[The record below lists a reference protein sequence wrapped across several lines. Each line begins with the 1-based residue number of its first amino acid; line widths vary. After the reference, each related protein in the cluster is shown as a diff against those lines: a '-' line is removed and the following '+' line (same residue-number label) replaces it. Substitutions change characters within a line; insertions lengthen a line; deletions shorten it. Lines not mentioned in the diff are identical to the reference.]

1 MRFFLDTANL
11 GEITK
16 ALSWGVV
23 SGVTTNPTL
32 VGQEGTCDFYD
43 RIRAIAELVDGP
55 VSAEA
60 VGTDTLTLVQE
71 GCRLAAL
78 HREVVVKIPMC
89 PQGLGAVLELT
100 KKGIK
105 TNVTLVFSLQQA
117 LLAAAAGADY
127 VSPFIGRM
135 EDTGADGI
143 TLIRDISSVFNL
155 QNIKTKIIA
164 ASIRNTYHVHAAALA
179 GAHYATVPPAVLE
192 QLFFHPLTEKG
203 INRFNA
209 DWEAYRKNN
218 G

>member
-16 ALSWGVV
+16 AVSWGVV

-32 VGQEGTCDFYD
+32 VEQEGTCDFYD

-105 TNVTLVFSLQQA
+105 TNVTLVFSLSQA
-117 LLAAAAGADY
+117 ILAANAGASY
-127 VSPFIGRM
+127 VSPFIGRLDDIG
-135 EDTGADGI
+135 EDGVQLVANMVKIFKQYG
-143 TLIRDISSVFNL
+143 L
-155 QNIKTKIIA
+155 KTEIIA
-164 ASIRNTYHVHAAALA
+164 ASVRNLDHVNQVMLA
-179 GAHYATVPPAVLE
+179 GAQIATIPTNVLE
-192 QLFFHPLTEKG
+192 QMLLHPLTDKGLEK
-203 INRFNA
+203 FLQ
-209 DWEAYRKNN
+209 DYKNSL
-218 G
+218 